1 MSYYRTRGMAS
12 LGGTRPVGV
21 RPTAQSPRPGVRPV
35 AQSPRPGVRP
45 VAQSPRPGMRP
56 MPPTVTPIRVFPSAR
71 IMVSP
76 PGVIR
81 PAFSRPSPTPLMPAY
96 PMKVV
101 GRMPPLPVRYT
112 ESQFTSIAPPLRI
125 IDLLPTPTILN
136 PIPAVEMPPS
146 QSPGSASSFNPGGAD
161 AAPKG
166 GGSSGGSSGGGGGGG
181 GGGGSSGGGGSEEV
195 ETDEPVTAT
204 PRGLEIGVPLPSADK
219 SKISNRT
226 LLMVGGGLA
235 VAYLLFGRG
244 KKR

>member
-12 LGGTRPVGV
+12 LGGTRPV
-21 RPTAQSPRPGVRPV
+21 
-35 AQSPRPGVRP
+35 GVRP

-71 IMVSP
+71 ITVSP

-96 PMKVV
+96 PMRVV
-101 GRMPPLPVRYT
+101 GRVPPLPVRYT

-136 PIPAVEMPPS
+136 PIPAVAMPPS